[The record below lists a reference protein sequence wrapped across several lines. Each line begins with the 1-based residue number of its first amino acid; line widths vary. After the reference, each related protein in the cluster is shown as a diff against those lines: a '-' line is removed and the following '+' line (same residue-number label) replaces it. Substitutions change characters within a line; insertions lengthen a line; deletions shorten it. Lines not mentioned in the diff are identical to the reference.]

1 VPLVALEECFHVLG
15 RHEPGVVAEVVE
27 AAAQVMGADTS
38 RHADE
43 AGGRLASLAWSW
55 RRESFW
61 RSTMCATLVEA
72 DEVEGV
78 LTDVDAEG
86 GDGVFRQTR
95 QGPGSCLCQP
105 PLDAGVLRG
114 APPVHP
120 INCPRRRASFA
131 LLQCQSALF
140 EIV

>member
-1 VPLVALEECFHVLG
+1 VPLVALEERFHVLG

-27 AAAQVMGADTS
+27 AAAEVSADTS
-38 RHADE
+38 LHADE

-86 GDGVFRQTR
+86 GDGGFRQTR
-95 QGPGSCLCQP
+95 HGPGSCLCQP
-105 PLDAGVLRG
+105 PLGAGVLRG
-114 APPVHP
+114 APPAHP
-120 INCPRRRASFA
+120 INRPRRRASFA
-131 LLQCQSALF
+131 LLQGQSALF
-140 EIV
+140 ETI